1 MLTLT
6 VVNSRGYRFFSAGL
20 FSLCLAI
27 VKFSRTLQVET
38 EITLTMTDKQPLIF
52 DGHNDVLSKLLEAG
66 GVAAA
71 ESFVTGNDNDIDL
84 PKARAGGFAGGFFA
98 IWVASKSE
106 NHDYKEIMRSPPYD
120 VPLPAEISQNDA
132 LGVVMQEAAVLIRL
146 QTLGALRICTRV
158 EDIRECMA
166 SDTLAAIMHMEGA
179 EAIDPDFHVLDVLHQ
194 AGLRSIGPV
203 WSRPTRFGE
212 GVPFRFPS
220 SPDIGGGLTEK
231 GVQLIQ
237 RCNKLGI
244 MIDLSHLNEAG
255 FNDVALHSSK
265 PLVAT
270 HSNSANLCE
279 HARNLTDRQLTII
292 AESDGVV
299 GINFA
304 TGFLAPDG
312 IMRPEVSLDV
322 LLRHLDYMLEFLGED
337 GVALGSDFDGA
348 MIPAEI
354 HDAQGLPNLR
364 SAMEKHGYNAEL
376 MSKICHGNWLRV
388 LELTWEE

>member
-1 MLTLT
+1 
-6 VVNSRGYRFFSAGL
+6 
-20 FSLCLAI
+20 
-27 VKFSRTLQVET
+27 
-38 EITLTMTDKQPLIF
+38 MTDKQPLIF
-52 DGHNDVLSKLLEAG
+52 DGHNDVLSKLLKAG

-71 ESFVTGNDNDIDL
+71 ESFLTGNDNDIDL

-98 IWVASKSE
+98 IWVASPSE
-106 NHDYKEIMRSPPYD
+106 DHDYKEMMNSPPYD
-120 VPLPAEISQNDA
+120 VPLPSEIPQSDA
-132 LGVVMQEAAVLIRL
+132 LAVVMQEAAILLRL
-146 QTLGALRICTRV
+146 QALGALRICTSV
-158 EDIRECMA
+158 KDIRDCMETG
-166 SDTLAAIMHMEGA
+166 TLAAIMHMEGA

-220 SPDIGGGLTEK
+220 SPDIGGGLTEY
-231 GVQLIQ
+231 GVQLIH
-237 RCNKLGI
+237 RCNELGI

-255 FNDVALHSSK
+255 FNDVAQHSTK

-270 HSNSANLCE
+270 HSNSATLCE
-279 HARNLTDRQLTII
+279 HARNLNDRQLRII

-304 TGFLAPDG
+304 TAFLSPDG
-312 IMRPEVSLDV
+312 TMRPDVSLDV
-322 LLRHLDYMLEFLGED
+322 MLQHLDHMLDILGED

-348 MIPAEI
+348 EIPAEI
-354 HDAQGLPNLR
+354 HDVQGLPNLR
-364 SAMEKHGYNAEL
+364 SAMEKHGYNAQL
-376 MSKICHGNWLRV
+376 MNKICYGNWLRV